1 MSPFKRDL
9 LKELDQLR
17 QKLEKLSSG
26 KVKLSDQVTPR
37 TLDEVVTGVEECTG
51 RGKFLRI
58 LKRADEIWEDTQ
70 EFMDGYMKAI
80 LDPTIKPV
88 EAYRRLEV
96 LSATK
101 ADKVCY
107 LDIETTG
114 LGSVPLFLIGLMYQR
129 DDELIVDQLFARDYS
144 EEEAVLDF
152 LSSLLVDFDLLVTF
166 NGENFDVPFINER
179 MSYHRIPF
187 RVEIQHID
195 LLHVSRTIVGSM
207 TPNHKLQTLERHLL
221 GRKRIGD
228 IPGYDIPDAYHNF
241 VRTGD
246 ATEIQTI
253 LHHNRLDLV
262 TMLQLVTIFLSQP
275 ESTVDP
281 NAS

>member
-1 MSPFKRDL
+1 MSPSQRDL

-17 QKLEKLSSG
+17 RKLQKLSRSVYEHSEPA
-26 KVKLSDQVTPR
+26 TPR
-37 TLDEVVTGVEECTG
+37 TLDEVVKGIEEYTV

-58 LKRADEIWEDTQ
+58 LKPAEEIWEDAPK
-70 EFMDGYMKAI
+70 FMDSYLEAI
-80 LDPTIKPV
+80 LEPV
-88 EAYRRLEV
+88 VRPVDAYKLLEE
-96 LSATK
+96 LSVTK
-101 ADKVCY
+101 TEKVCY

-114 LGSVPLFLIGLMYQR
+114 LSSTPIFLVGLMYQR
-129 DDELIVDQLFARDYS
+129 EDKLVVDQLFARDYS

-152 LSSLLVDFDLLVTF
+152 LASLLGDFELIVTF
-166 NGENFDVPFINER
+166 NGESFDVPFINER

-187 RVEIQHID
+187 RVEMRHID
-195 LLHVSRTIVGSM
+195 LLHISRAIVGSIL
-207 TPNHKLQTLERHLL
+207 PNHKLQTLERHLI

-246 ATEIQTI
+246 ASQIETI
-253 LHHNRLDLV
+253 LHHNRLDLI

-275 ESTVDP
+275 ESSD
-281 NAS
+281 

>member
-1 MSPFKRDL
+1 
-9 LKELDQLR
+9 
-17 QKLEKLSSG
+17 
-26 KVKLSDQVTPR
+26 
-37 TLDEVVTGVEECTG
+37 
-51 RGKFLRI
+51 
-58 LKRADEIWEDTQ
+58 
-70 EFMDGYMKAI
+70 
-80 LDPTIKPV
+80 
-88 EAYRRLEV
+88 
-96 LSATK
+96 
-101 ADKVCY
+101 
-107 LDIETTG
+107 
-114 LGSVPLFLIGLMYQR
+114 
-129 DDELIVDQLFARDYS
+129 
-144 EEEAVLDF
+144 
-152 LSSLLVDFDLLVTF
+152 
-166 NGENFDVPFINER
+166 